1 MVNFI
6 QTKLG
11 IITQKKHLGKLQE
24 LFHTLEVKAQLY
36 KLCETEGYILN
47 DVLLTFYTIQLWT
60 SWLEGCYILRCCLVG
75 AKRMLL
81 FMVGW
86 VFLRMGEVWLMHNVD
101 TQYKLE
107 GREEIKGQRK
117 MFMFKCFLSCHRI
130 WTLFHRH

>member
-1 MVNFI
+1 M
-6 QTKLG
+6 
-11 IITQKKHLGKLQE
+11 
-24 LFHTLEVKAQLY
+24 
-36 KLCETEGYILN
+36 
-47 DVLLTFYTIQLWT
+47 
-60 SWLEGCYILRCCLVG
+60 LRFCLVG

-117 MFMFKCFLSCHRI
+117 NFYI
-130 WTLFHRH
+130 